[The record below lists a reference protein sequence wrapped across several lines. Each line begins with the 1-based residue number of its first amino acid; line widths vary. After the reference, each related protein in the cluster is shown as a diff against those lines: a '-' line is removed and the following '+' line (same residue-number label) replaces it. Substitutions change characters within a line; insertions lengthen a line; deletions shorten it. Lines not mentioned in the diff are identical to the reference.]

1 MWLTVSYFLH
11 CVYSGYV
18 VYRTLPLFM
27 QFVQI
32 GNLKL
37 FSFQVF
43 ATLVFITDTSFIKSI
58 YSVIVG
64 SLTNWQ
70 RRDVQLTSS
79 ACCSCFYKNCFF
91 VHILQISFF
100 SAVRLRLCQG
110 LCLSCLLR
118 LLKTI
123 TSTNTKMHSFLKWT
137 VKAHINVPPEMHL
150 I

>member
-32 GNLKL
+32 GNLKP

-79 ACCSCFYKNCFF
+79 ACCSCFYKNCFLCSYFADFFFKCCETKALPGAVF
-91 VHILQISFF
+91 VMLVETAQDHHFNKHKNAQ
-100 SAVRLRLCQG
+100 
-110 LCLSCLLR
+110 LS
-118 LLKTI
+118 
-123 TSTNTKMHSFLKWT
+123 
-137 VKAHINVPPEMHL
+137 
-150 I
+150 